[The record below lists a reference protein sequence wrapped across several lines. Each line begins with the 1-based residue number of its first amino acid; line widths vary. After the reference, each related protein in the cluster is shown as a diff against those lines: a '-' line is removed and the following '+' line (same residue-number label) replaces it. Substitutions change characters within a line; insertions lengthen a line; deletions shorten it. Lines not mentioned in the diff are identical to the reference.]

1 VFFKGSEELLLCLYS
16 THALTKKLFIYLFLI
31 GFPEVDTLFGSY
43 FESLIEK
50 LDLWAM

>member
-1 VFFKGSEELLLCLYS
+1 MDNLLCLYS
-16 THALTKKLFIYLFLI
+16 THALTKKFFFWG

-43 FESLIEK
+43 FESLNEK